1 MIGIHSEVSSIAS
14 HGRGDGTLLVLVT
27 EAYAHNENQYTA
39 QIISPKPVSVIDS
52 NIFQLY
58 QSDISSGSVVSM
70 HGISSGSVVSMHGI
84 SSGSVV
90 SMHGIS
96 SGSVVSMHGISSVS
110 VTCSSCYEIQKEH

>member
-1 MIGIHSEVSSIAS
+1 MIGIHSEVSSIVS

-52 NIFQLY
+52 NIFQ
-58 QSDISSGSVVSM
+58 SD
-70 HGISSGSVVSMHGI
+70 ISSGSVVSMHGI

-110 VTCSSCYEIQKEH
+110 VTCSNCYEIQKEH